1 MYVRGRFLCFLSPFA
16 FWCAATNEE
25 EELRKARIAS
35 NRAAR
40 RKRIKAHTATLDDY
54 QAEIAAQEHELAAAV
69 QKQSEIDSKL
79 NAADTDK
86 KEYEKELKK
95 CEQKLAAKQ
104 SRADIVKL
112 ERKKERLEASI
123 AVEGRK
129 QSRLLDQSEP
139 LDARIKELHANIA
152 ELKQHLGAWH
162 DLTYTQFAIALV
174 MSFSL
179 PPPSP
184 LSFFGLPSTWVL
196 TTAVQF
202 IPCLILFV
210 FLFLFFFVSALHHIT
225 HTTSHTHPS
234 FLQVF

>member
-1 MYVRGRFLCFLSPFA
+1 MALFFPCVSVCVCVCVYVRGRFLCFLSPFA

-112 ERKKERLEASI
+112 ERKMEALDASI

-139 LDARIKELHANIA
+139 LDARIKELHADIA
-152 ELKQHLGAWH
+152 ELKQQMGAWH
-162 DLTYTQFAIALV
+162 D
-174 MSFSL
+174 
-179 PPPSP
+179 
-184 LSFFGLPSTWVL
+184 
-196 TTAVQF
+196 
-202 IPCLILFV
+202 
-210 FLFLFFFVSALHHIT
+210 
-225 HTTSHTHPS
+225 
-234 FLQVF
+234 

>member
-1 MYVRGRFLCFLSPFA
+1 MCVCVYVRGRFLCFLSPFA

-86 KEYEKELKK
+86 KEYEKELKECK
-95 CEQKLAAKQ
+95 TALAAKQ

-112 ERKKERLEASI
+112 ERKMERLEASI
-123 AVEGRK
+123 KDVLATKKRLGRPYE
-129 QSRLLDQSEP
+129 QLN
-139 LDARIKELHANIA
+139 ARIEELGADIA
-152 ELKQHLGAWH
+152 ALKQQMGAWH
-162 DLTYTQFAIALV
+162 D
-174 MSFSL
+174 
-179 PPPSP
+179 
-184 LSFFGLPSTWVL
+184 
-196 TTAVQF
+196 
-202 IPCLILFV
+202 
-210 FLFLFFFVSALHHIT
+210 
-225 HTTSHTHPS
+225 
-234 FLQVF
+234 

>member
-1 MYVRGRFLCFLSPFA
+1 MCVCVCVYVRGRFLCFLSPFA

-123 AVEGRK
+123 AVESEKARQYLEERG
-129 QSRLLDQSEP
+129 LLVT
-139 LDARIKELHANIA
+139 RIKEPHADIA
-152 ELKQHLGAWH
+152 ELKQHLGTWH
-162 DLTYTQFAIALV
+162 D
-174 MSFSL
+174 
-179 PPPSP
+179 
-184 LSFFGLPSTWVL
+184 
-196 TTAVQF
+196 
-202 IPCLILFV
+202 
-210 FLFLFFFVSALHHIT
+210 
-225 HTTSHTHPS
+225 
-234 FLQVF
+234 

>member
-1 MYVRGRFLCFLSPFA
+1 MYVRGRFLCFFSPFA

-95 CEQKLAAKQ
+95 CEQKLAAKHPGVDI
-104 SRADIVKL
+104 ADL
-112 ERKKERLEASI
+112 RSEKERLEASI
-123 AVEGRK
+123 KDVLATKKLLGRPYE
-129 QSRLLDQSEP
+129 QLNARIEELGADISRLERQ
-139 LDARIKELHANIA
+139 AR
-152 ELKQHLGAWH
+152 AWH
-162 DLTYTQFAIALV
+162 ADP
-174 MSFSL
+174 FSL
-179 PPPSP
+179 
-184 LSFFGLPSTWVL
+184 V
-196 TTAVQF
+196 
-202 IPCLILFV
+202 
-210 FLFLFFFVSALHHIT
+210 
-225 HTTSHTHPS
+225 
-234 FLQVF
+234 